1 MRTIRT
7 MLRRRKK
14 GVSTILGTLIF
25 VGIMFTTI
33 IPMLLVIKQADTLY
47 AQRIHENTIDDQDRD
62 KEAATIYGYPVTEDS
77 SELMLYVENTGV
89 VPFKVVR
96 VWVNDEN
103 FSESVMVASLESK
116 EIGPYNVSIANG
128 TSHVIK
134 VTTERGNSF
143 VSMSGSLY
151 FDDGEWFTPFFAI
164 IVQITNEGTNKYQI
178 WLDYKNGTENLVYP
192 PSWEPNKVDSDY
204 LVSAIIPLETSGT
217 YKIWVKKKIGSDWV
231 GLPGTPV
238 DNIILQWPNGS
249 PIVNVVVNGVF

>member
-1 MRTIRT
+1 

-14 GVSTILGTLIF
+14 GVSTILGTIIF
-25 VGIMFTTI
+25 IGIMFTTI
-33 IPMLLVIKQADTLY
+33 VPMALVMKQADTIY
-47 AQRIHENTIDDQDRD
+47 AQRIHESTIDDQDRD
-62 KEAATIYGYPVTEDS
+62 KEAATIYGYPVSNVS
-77 SELMLYVENTGV
+77 SELMLNVENTGA

-103 FSESVMVASLESK
+103 FSESTMVASLESK
-116 EIGPYNVSIANG
+116 EIGPYNVSIENG
-128 TSHVIK
+128 TSHVVK

-164 IVQITNEGTNKYQI
+164 IVQINNEGANKYRI
-178 WLDYKNGTENLVYP
+178 YLDYKNGTKVLVYP
-192 PSWEPNKVDSDY
+192 PPEVPNKVDTD
-204 LVSAIIPLETSGT
+204 LLISAIIPLETDGT
-217 YKIWVKKKIGSDWV
+217 YKIWVEKKMGSDWV
-231 GLPGTPV
+231 NLPGTPV

>member
-1 MRTIRT
+1 
-7 MLRRRKK
+7 MLRKRKK

-25 VGIMFTTI
+25 IGIMFTTI
-33 IPMLLVIKQADTLY
+33 VPMLLVIKQADTLY

-77 SELMLYVENTGV
+77 SELMLYVENTGA

-103 FSESVMVASLESK
+103 FSESTMVASLESK
-116 EIGPYNVSIANG
+116 EIGPYNVPTVNG

-143 VSMSGSLY
+143 ASMSGGLY
-151 FDDGEWFTPFFAI
+151 FDDGEWYTPFFAI
-164 IVQITNEGTNKYQI
+164 IVQINNEGANKYRI
-178 WLDYKNGTENLVYP
+178 WLENGAKVQVYP
-192 PSWEPNKVDSDY
+192 PPEVPNKVDTDL
-204 LVSAIIPLETSGT
+204 LVSVIIPLETSGT
-217 YKIWVKKKIGSDWV
+217 YKIWVAKKTGSDWV
-231 GLPGTPV
+231 DLPGTPV
-238 DNIILQWPNGS
+238 DNIILQFPNGS